1 MIRVW
6 QNQVE
11 KRFLW
16 RPCIIPTDTL
26 DLYWNRV
33 DPTELLNFLK
43 SVLVVRRAFL
53 LASELV
59 LHDRWNQIELVLY
72 GLRALVGVS
81 DL

>member
-1 MIRVW
+1 M
-6 QNQVE
+6 
-11 KRFLW
+11 W